1 MCAASESERT
11 GKACEGSA
19 LVATKS
25 LKSARPDQHFC
36 PSRSQIPQHRGL
48 DINSLGLQPQ
58 ELGPEQTPGEQFTR
72 QQIANPAPTKEEIDP
87 ASEEPE

>member
-1 MCAASESERT
+1 M
-11 GKACEGSA
+11 
-19 LVATKS
+19 VAGQSKHKHSRLTAIS
-25 LKSARPDQHFC
+25 L
-36 PSRSQIPQHRGL
+36 RSDCDETHSFAKYANEWGTRRGV

-58 ELGPEQTPGEQFTR
+58 ELGPGVTPGEQFMR

>member
-1 MCAASESERT
+1 MSNEQI
-11 GKACEGSA
+11 
-19 LVATKS
+19 VQS
-25 LKSARPDQHFC
+25 LKSGEQPIVVKPDGTVMNGNTRLYVLQE
-36 PSRSQIPQHRGL
+36 RGV

-58 ELGPEQTPGEQFTR
+58 ELGPGVTPGEQFMR